1 MGCADYCILVLFTF
15 FTAASYLGFVLYVI
29 WRFSLFFLFGEN
41 LQLPATPKTCNM
53 SSFLTDSV

>member
-29 WRFSLFFLFGEN
+29 WRFSLFFSLWEK
-41 LQLPATPKTCNM
+41 PAAP
-53 SSFLTDSV
+53 FYP